1 MHQATIRAE
10 RASDV
15 SRVSRPLVVEPSGL
29 PSSPEMM
36 AEIVAQS
43 PDYVFVVDP
52 SGLIELVNRVDPPM
66 TATDVLGTGAWL
78 HLHST
83 PEAMRSAI
91 ARVLAGKTIPQRT
104 FSVST
109 EGGERWF
116 SVRMSALET
125 RSGKRAVIFLSDVT
139 ERESAQ
145 QELARTAGQLEAS
158 RRAADHAQKFESL
171 GRLAGGVAHDFNNLL
186 TSIISFSR
194 FVMDDLA
201 PNDPRRSDLVE
212 VLRAADSASKLTSQ
226 LLAFSRKRPVEPRC
240 IDLNAAV
247 ASLGQ
252 LLGRVVGERIRLEI
266 NANVKNANVL
276 IDPGQLDQVLMN
288 LAVNAKDAMP
298 EGGALSIMVEK
309 RELHSHSMLPPGEY
323 VALSVRDTGLGMNAD
338 VRRQV
343 FEPFFTT
350 KGEQGTGLGLATCYG
365 IVRQAGGNIEVESER
380 GQGACFTVLLKLV
393 EQQQTKPVESSSGAV
408 PRHALV
414 NGLALVVED
423 QAAIRRTMA
432 RSLKELGLQVLEAG
446 SAEEALSLVEDLNAQ
461 VDLLVTDVV
470 LPGLTGVKLAEQLR
484 ARCPKLRVVVS
495 SGYLGME
502 SESNNIAMQVPGTTF
517 LPKPFT
523 GRQLMSLVGSLYAAK
538 A

>member
-1 MHQATIRAE
+1 MQVSATTDRV
-10 RASDV
+10 SDI
-15 SRVSRPLVVEPSGL
+15 SRLSRPLVVEPMDPS
-29 PSSPEMM
+29 SSPEMM
-36 AEIVAQS
+36 AEIVAQA

-52 SGLIELVNRVDPPM
+52 NGMIELVNRVDPPLRPE
-66 TATDVLGTGAWL
+66 DVLGTGAWV
-78 HLHST
+78 HLDTT
-83 PEAMRSAI
+83 PELVRAQI

-104 FSVST
+104 FSVA
-109 EGGERWF
+109 GGPSERWF
-116 SVRMSALET
+116 SVRMRALET
-125 RSGKRAVIFLSDVT
+125 RNGKRAVIFLTDVT
-139 ERESAQ
+139 EREAAH
-145 QELARTAGQLEAS
+145 QELARTANQLEAS

-201 PNDPRRSDLVE
+201 PNDPRRADLVE

-252 LLGRVVGERIRLEI
+252 LLGRVVGERIRVEI
-266 NANVKNANVL
+266 NANIAGGNVL

-298 EGGALSIMVEK
+298 EGGTLSIAVDK
-309 RELHSHSMLPPGEY
+309 RQLKGHSLLPAGEY
-323 VALSVRDTGLGMNAD
+323 VVLSVRDTGIGMDAD

-365 IVRQAGGNIEVESER
+365 IVRQAGGHIEVESEP
-380 GQGACFTVLLKLV
+380 GKGACFSVLLRLTTQA
-393 EQQQTKPVESSSGAV
+393 ESKPAESSSGAV

-414 NGLALVVED
+414 QGLALVVED
-423 QAAIRRTMA
+423 QPAIRRTMA

-446 SAEEALSLVEDLNAQ
+446 SAEEALSLVEQ
-461 VDLLVTDVV
+461 VY
-470 LPGLTGVKLAEQLR
+470 
-484 ARCPKLRVVVS
+484 LRVELLDQRERLF
-495 SGYLGME
+495 G
-502 SESNNIAMQVPGTTF
+502 
-517 LPKPFT
+517 
-523 GRQLMSLVGSLYAAK
+523 
-538 A
+538 

>member
-1 MHQATIRAE
+1 
-10 RASDV
+10 
-15 SRVSRPLVVEPSGL
+15 
-29 PSSPEMM
+29 
-36 AEIVAQS
+36 
-43 PDYVFVVDP
+43 
-52 SGLIELVNRVDPPM
+52 
-66 TATDVLGTGAWL
+66 
-78 HLHST
+78 
-83 PEAMRSAI
+83 MR
-91 ARVLAGKTIPQRT
+91 
-104 FSVST
+104 
-109 EGGERWF
+109 
-116 SVRMSALET
+116 ALET
-125 RSGKRAVIFLSDVT
+125 RNGKRAVIFLTDVT
-139 ERESAQ
+139 EREAAQ
-145 QELARTAGQLEAS
+145 HELARTAIQLEAS

-201 PNDPRRSDLVE
+201 PNDPRRADLVE

-266 NANVKNANVL
+266 NANVPNANVL
-276 IDPGQLDQVLMN
+276 IDPGQLDQMLMN

-298 EGGALSIMVEK
+298 DGGALTLAVEK
-309 RELHSHSMLPPGEY
+309 RTVQGHSLLPSGEY
-323 VALSVRDTGLGMNAD
+323 VALCVRDTGVGMDAE

-365 IVRQAGGNIEVESER
+365 IARQAGGSIEVESEPGR
-380 GQGACFTVLLKLV
+380 GACFTVVLKRV
-393 EQQQTKPVESSSGAV
+393 EQEQSKVVEDSSAAPM
-408 PRHALV
+408 PRHSLV
-414 NGLALVVED
+414 QGLALVVED

-432 RSLKELGLQVLEAG
+432 RSLKELGLQVLEAA

-461 VDLLVTDVV
+461 IDLLVTDVV
-470 LPGLTGVKLAEQLR
+470 LPGVTGVKLAERLR

-495 SGYLGME
+495 SGYLGIE
-502 SESNNIAMQVPGTTF
+502 SESSAAVVQAPDTTF

-523 GRQLMSLVGSLYAAK
+523 GRQLMTVVGSMYSASK
-538 A
+538 S